1 LWSFYFAGWPLS
13 LALVFVPLACWN
25 RRIRWAVI
33 LLAIFLAGLSLLTG
47 ILPHYAAPAAGLLLI
62 VQMGGLHALR
72 YWNPQG
78 KPTGSLLARVAMF
91 ALVAMFVQQVIQRP
105 PGYAS
110 GDLFFKSL
118 RKSLIARMEMDGGKN
133 LVLVHY
139 SPTRN
144 VDMNFVDN
152 GADFEE
158 RRILWAR
165 SMDAES
171 DRKLIGY
178 FHDRKI
184 WLLEMDESVPQLR
197 CLAACNL
204 TSNARP

>member
-1 LWSFYFAGWPLS
+1 
-13 LALVFVPLACWN
+13 
-25 RRIRWAVI
+25 
-33 LLAIFLAGLSLLTG
+33 
-47 ILPHYAAPAAGLLLI
+47 
-62 VQMGGLHALR
+62 
-72 YWNPQG
+72 
-78 KPTGSLLARVAMF
+78 
-91 ALVAMFVQQVIQRP
+91 
-105 PGYAS
+105 
-110 GDLFFKSL
+110 
-118 RKSLIARMEMDGGKN
+118 MEMDGGKN